1 MADSATSGALRAAG
15 TKYKRTILTKMLET
29 EQLAK
34 ESAAD
39 LDSVLRAAD
48 AAPPGAMRRRG
59 TLIIECAQ
67 GAPQQHSLPSN
78 LYLCVSNIAAHR
90 PGSTAVLC
98 CEHWWPQLAVIGCAY
113 TCDKHA
119 ISFGDIN
126 LCETLGHIVVNL

>member
-39 LDSVLRAAD
+39 LDSVLGAAD
-48 AAPPGAMRRRG
+48 AAPPGALGRRG

-98 CEHWWPQLAVIGCAY
+98 CEHWWPQLAVIGCGY

-119 ISFGDIN
+119 ISFRDIN
-126 LCETLGHIVVNL
+126 

>member
-39 LDSVLRAAD
+39 LDSVLGA
-48 AAPPGAMRRRG
+48 AMRRRG

-119 ISFGDIN
+119 IFMEISTYVK
-126 LCETLGHIVVNL
+126 L

>member
-1 MADSATSGALRAAG
+1 
-15 TKYKRTILTKMLET
+15 MLET

-39 LDSVLRAAD
+39 LDSVLGA
-48 AAPPGAMRRRG
+48 AMRRRG

-113 TCDKHA
+113 LQWRASQTA
-119 ISFGDIN
+119 
-126 LCETLGHIVVNL
+126 LLAVYEVN